1 MLSQLTAT
9 MASFV
14 LLDDSLDLMI
24 GPSEQ
29 GKCQYAKYNSMETR
43 FLILNLQNFS
53 TYRLN

>member
-43 FLILNLQNFS
+43 FLI
-53 TYRLN
+53 